1 MQFTEMQST
10 ESALLQGGTSV
21 VRTAFLYEVIED
33 MLPFLIVA
41 IVVILVDLI
50 FGIRAAQHR
59 KEEVR
64 YSRAFRRTV
73 SKMFEYV
80 CWVTLSSSLAVAF
93 KFPALEWIILGAVN
107 LNEVVSIAS
116 NWCEIHGIRIK
127 GLNLPKIIGEKV
139 GVDLSDIEITFEDDT
154 QRDRNADK

>member
-21 VRTAFLYEVIED
+21 VMTAFLSEVIAD

-41 IVVILVDLI
+41 IIVILVDLI
-50 FGIRAAQHR
+50 FGVRAAQHR
-59 KEEVR
+59 HEEVR
-64 YSRAFRRTV
+64 WSRAFRRTV

-93 KFPALEWIILGAVN
+93 KFPALEWIILGAVI

-116 NWCEIHGIRIK
+116 NWCEVHGIHVK

-139 GVDLSDIEITFEDDT
+139 GVDLSEVEITKEDEH
-154 QRDRNADK
+154 NENK

>member
-1 MQFTEMQST
+1 MQFSEMQST

-21 VRTAFLYEVIED
+21 VMTAFLTEVIAD

-41 IVVILVDLI
+41 VIVILVDLI

-59 KEEVR
+59 NEEVR
-64 YSRAFRRTV
+64 WSRAFRRTV
-73 SKMFEYV
+73 SKIFEYV

-93 KFPALEWIILGAVN
+93 KFPALEWVILGAVI
-107 LNEVVSIAS
+107 LNEVVSISS
-116 NWCEIHGIRIK
+116 NWCEVHGIHIK

-139 GVDLSDIEITFEDDT
+139 GVDLSDIEISFDDE
-154 QRDRNADK
+154 QSDENKR

>member
-10 ESALLQGGTSV
+10 ESTLLQGGTSV
-21 VRTAFLYEVIED
+21 VMTAFLAEVIAD

-41 IVVILVDLI
+41 VIVILVDLI

-93 KFPALEWIILGAVN
+93 HFPALEWIILGAVI

-139 GVDLSDIEITFEDDT
+139 GVDLSDIEISFDD
-154 QRDRNADK
+154 DKQNDENK

>member
-21 VRTAFLYEVIED
+21 VMTAFLYEVIAD

-41 IVVILVDLI
+41 VIVILVDLI

-93 KFPALEWIILGAVN
+93 KFPALEWIILGAVI

-116 NWCEIHGIRIK
+116 NWCEVHGIRIK

-139 GVDLSDIEITFEDDT
+139 GVDLSDIEISFDN
-154 QRDRNADK
+154 DRENDENK

>member
-21 VRTAFLYEVIED
+21 VMTAFLSEVIAD

-41 IVVILVDLI
+41 IIVILVDLI

-93 KFPALEWIILGAVN
+93 KFPALEWIILGAVI
-107 LNEVVSIAS
+107 LNEIVSIAS
-116 NWCEIHGIRIK
+116 NWCEVHGIRIK

-139 GVDLSDIEITFEDDT
+139 GVDLSDIEISFDD
-154 QRDRNADK
+154 DKQNDENK

>member
-1 MQFTEMQST
+1 MQFSEMQST

-21 VRTAFLYEVIED
+21 VMTAFLAEVIAD

-41 IVVILVDLI
+41 VIVILVDLI
-50 FGIRAAQHR
+50 FGIRAARHR

-73 SKMFEYV
+73 SKTFEYV

-93 KFPALEWIILGAVN
+93 HFPALEWIILGAVI

-116 NWCEIHGIRIK
+116 NWCEMHGIRIK

-139 GVDLSDIEITFEDDT
+139 GVDLSEVKITFDDIEDE
-154 QRDRNADK
+154 QKRDN

>member
-1 MQFTEMQST
+1 MQFSEMQST

-21 VRTAFLYEVIED
+21 VMTAFLTEVIAD

-41 IVVILVDLI
+41 VIVILVDLI

-59 KEEVR
+59 NEEVR
-64 YSRAFRRTV
+64 WSRAFRRTV
-73 SKMFEYV
+73 SKIFEYV

-93 KFPALEWIILGAVN
+93 KFPALEWVILGAVI
-107 LNEVVSIAS
+107 LNEIVSIAS
-116 NWCEIHGIRIK
+116 NWCEVHGIHIK

-139 GVDLSDIEITFEDDT
+139 GVDLSDIEISFDDE
-154 QRDRNADK
+154 QSDENKR